1 MSGNDK
7 PEGSEPINTDAADR
21 EIAEEMAKA
30 QDEEVAKELE
40 GVPEEFL
47 DDGADDGGEDSVE
60 DALAQLR
67 EDLEAQKQE
76 VLYARAETQNVR
88 RRMEKDVSDA
98 RAYAATGFARDV
110 LSVWDNL
117 SRAVEAIPESLRE
130 DDGMKGL
137 VVGIEAT
144 QRELEKVFKQN
155 GIERVEAVGQ
165 PLDPNHH
172 QAMMEV
178 PSEEH
183 EPGTIVQ
190 EMQSG
195 WVIKDRLLRPAMVGV
210 AKKPD

>member
-1 MSGNDK
+1 MIDNDK
-7 PEGSEPINTDAADR
+7 PQDDAANEDVA
-21 EIAEEMAKA
+21 AELK
-30 QDEEVAKELE
+30 

-47 DDGADDGGEDSVE
+47 SDEEGAEEAGADDLSE
-60 DALAQLR
+60 A
-67 EDLEAQKQE
+67 LEALRRDLDEAKQE
-76 VLYARAETQNVR
+76 TLYAKADTQNVR
-88 RRMEKDVSDA
+88 RRAEKDIQDA
-98 RAYAATGFARDV
+98 RNYAATGFARDV

-130 DDGMKGL
+130 DEKMKGL

-155 GIERVEAVGQ
+155 GIERIAAMDM
-165 PLDPNHH
+165 PLDPNQH

-178 PSEEH
+178 PTDDK

-195 WVIKDRLLRPAMVGV
+195 WMIKNRLLRPSMVGV